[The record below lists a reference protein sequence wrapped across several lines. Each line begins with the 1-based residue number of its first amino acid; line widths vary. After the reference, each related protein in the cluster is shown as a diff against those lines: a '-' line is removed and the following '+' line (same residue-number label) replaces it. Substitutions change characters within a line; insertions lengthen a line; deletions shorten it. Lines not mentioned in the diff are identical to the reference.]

1 VLVQTLDN
9 NLWYLY
15 SGRPNSPN
23 PYYWVDGYVAQFQA
37 HPSDPSVIMVL
48 SASDGKLWRE
58 HWDMNDRQK
67 IADGVTSFQDPVTN
81 YPSPVIFT
89 LHQDKALAE
98 VFYTAGGSSSP
109 ATILTGVVDFEA
121 TGSSYGVCD
130 MIYLRD
136 TGNNLWPHEWT
147 ALCRREG
154 RRECPAIQGLG

>member
-1 VLVQTLDN
+1 VKDFQVVGAGPGVLVQTLDN

-81 YPSPVIFT
+81 YPSPVIFMG
-89 LHQDKALAE
+89 
-98 VFYTAGGSSSP
+98 VIRFGGQ
-109 ATILTGVVDFEA
+109 VVYAAADHRR
-121 TGSSYGVCD
+121 TDISYS
-130 MIYLRD
+130 I
-136 TGNNLWPHEWT
+136 
-147 ALCRREG
+147 
-154 RRECPAIQGLG
+154 GLV